1 MRLWM
6 WSKREGGKNATVHRL
21 WSTRLCIPQTFMRKP
36 QVHNSMPLLPPLFP
50 LAMTMSATARRTK
63 PHRQRDHL
71 TLNVVVG
78 REALVVQHSQEE
90 TGKTFIKVQSLLFA
104 FFSRRKHIM
113 PTTDVQWERDN
124 VMPQGFHFPRC
135 KWAQTI
141 RTRVKEYVLRR
152 WGGGN
157 TRRVCK
163 ENPIFSPGGLEVH
176 AFTGCRS
183 VRETF
188 LENLLTISGPSH
200 ADSPSHC

>member
-1 MRLWM
+1 
-6 WSKREGGKNATVHRL
+6 
-21 WSTRLCIPQTFMRKP
+21 
-36 QVHNSMPLLPPLFP
+36 
-50 LAMTMSATARRTK
+50 MSATAQQTK
-63 PHRQRDHL
+63 PHRQHDHL
-71 TLNVVVG
+71 TLNVEVG

-104 FFSRRKHIM
+104 FLFFFRRKHSM
-113 PTTDVQWERDN
+113 PTTDVQWESDN

-141 RTRVKEYVLRR
+141 RTRIKDYVLR
-152 WGGGN
+152 WGN
-157 TRRVCK
+157 MKSLQECYSTK
-163 ENPIFSPGGLEVH
+163 EKPIFSTGGLEVH

-183 VRETF
+183 VRESF